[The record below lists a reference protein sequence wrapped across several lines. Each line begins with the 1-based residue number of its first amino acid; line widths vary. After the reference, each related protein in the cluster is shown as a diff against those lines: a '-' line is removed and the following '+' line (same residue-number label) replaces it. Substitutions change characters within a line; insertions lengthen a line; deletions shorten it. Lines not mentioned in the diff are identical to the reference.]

1 MDGAGIS
8 SESAYLV
15 RDRDSLSRDGLIAVV
30 ITIDTKSNSLISDPK
45 IISRGCFYVSKN
57 SSLIWSMMNIVK
69 KKVQEA
75 LSSKKPTF
83 SLIKIKIKEG
93 LSPFIYNQKRRNP
106 LIIPVILN
114 KI

>member
-1 MDGAGIS
+1 
-8 SESAYLV
+8 
-15 RDRDSLSRDGLIAVV
+15 
-30 ITIDTKSNSLISDPK
+30 
-45 IISRGCFYVSKN
+45 
-57 SSLIWSMMNIVK
+57 MMNIVK